1 MCGISGIINFSK
13 NINNADIN
21 VMNNSINYRGPNFKK
36 IIKLNYASLGF
47 LRLSIIDLSNKSNQ
61 PFQDTQKKITVIYN
75 GEIYNYKDL
84 KKKFFSKIKFKS
96 NGDGEIILHLYQK
109 FGKKFINY
117 LKGMFAIC
125 IVDENKKN
133 ILLIRDRFGIKPLY
147 YFLDKKNKNLIFCS
161 EIKGIVAT
169 RYYKKSINMKEAYL
183 YLQKGYINSTNESWF
198 KDIYQVPPGSYIEY
212 NPLKLVINNYY
223 KLEEKIDESKDNSN
237 ISYKKILNN
246 IFNKICNSFNDH
258 LQFDVKAGIHISSG
272 TDSALIAALT
282 KIHNSKNIE
291 SYTFSFENKKFSEL
305 DGAKE
310 IAKSVNLKN
319 NSSILKDKDVEDF
332 LYDVLKAE
340 FEPFSSLRIL
350 SQHHLY
356 KKYKNNIKVVIDG
369 SGGDEIGAGYIYY
382 VIPWYLDLLNDNK
395 VSKEQ
400 ERLLNL
406 SKNIKNDTIDLQH
419 FLLGS
424 INQTFSPGSSTV
436 DGSIYSNK
444 SLLNNDFLKSNNQN
458 DFKIVKPFKSYL
470 RNAQYADLFHLKL
483 PRALRYV
490 DRASMSNS
498 IEARVPLLDHE
509 VVEACF
515 NVPSRFKIVNQQQR
529 SIFKDNIKKHIK
541 NVILFKNK
549 RTIADPQSYWL
560 KNNLK
565 NLCDEVFY
573 DSNFDSYNFLNKEKF
588 REYYQSFIKY
598 PKHFNT
604 FFIFQILIME
614 LWIKKILN

>member
-13 NINNADIN
+13 NINNADID

-125 IVDENKKN
+125 IIDENKKN

-169 RYYKKSINMKEAYL
+169 NYYKKSINMKEAYL

-223 KLEEKIDESKDNSN
+223 KLEEKIDESKDDSN

-291 SYTFSFENKKFSEL
+291 SYTFSFENKTFSEL

-406 SKNIKNDTIDLQH
+406 SKNIKNNTIDLQH

-444 SLLNNDFLKSNNQN
+444 SLLDNDFLKSNNQN
-458 DFKIVKPFKSYL
+458 DYKIVKPFKSYL

-541 NVILFKNK
+541 KAILFKNK